1 MKALVI
7 TPTTGSDELADAI
20 DSVQAQTYQHVEHLL
35 VIDGKKFESNFNRV
49 LKKAKLKKPI
59 HTSTLPFNTGS
70 SGFYGHRIIAAFSH
84 LVDHDYILF
93 LDQDNWYE
101 PNHVQTLVD
110 KLEKFNYDWVHS
122 LRKVHTKDREFICN
136 DNCESLGRYPAYV
149 NDKAFLV
156 DTSSYLFKNE
166 FIRKIGHIWD
176 WGWGA
181 DRRFYTIVKDEL
193 QHRNYGCTGEH
204 TLAYRLD
211 GNDNSVTSDFFIQ
224 GNKEMEERYPGGFP
238 WLQKYS

>member
-20 DSVQAQTYQHVEHLL
+20 ESVQNQTYQHVEHLL
-35 VIDGKKFESNFNRV
+35 VLDGKKYESNFNKVIKNVRI
-49 LKKAKLKKPI
+49 KKPL
-59 HTSTLPFNTGS
+59 HTAVLPFNTGGN
-70 SGFYGHRIIAAFSH
+70 GFYGHRIMAAFSH
-84 LVDHDYILF
+84 LIDHDYILF
-93 LDQDNWYE
+93 LDQDNWY
-101 PNHVQTLVD
+101 NTTHVQTLVD

-122 LRKVHTKDREFICN
+122 LRAIHNKEKEFICH

-149 NDKAFLV
+149 NENAFLV

-181 DRRFYTIVKDEL
+181 DRRFFTIVKDEL
-193 QHRNYGCTGEH
+193 QHRNFGCTGEH
-204 TLAYRLD
+204 TLCYRLD
-211 GNDNSVTSDFFIQ
+211 GNDNSVTADFFVE
-224 GNKEMEERYPGGFP
+224 GNKQMKERWGDSLP
-238 WLQKYS
+238 WLQKFS